1 MPDPTTADHQPMS
14 LSRSISADELS
25 RQLADAELLIF
36 PMPPGPRP
44 GQACSYKG
52 GEVFYVDPAV
62 LDRLESGLPMPAQ
75 DALSSRHNASA

>member
-1 MPDPTTADHQPMS
+1 MNPSRGISPDEF
-14 LSRSISADELS
+14 LRK
-25 RQLADAELLIF
+25 LADAELLIS
-36 PMPPGPRP
+36 PMPPGPRL

-75 DALSSRHNASA
+75 DALSSRHNANA